1 MGKRKRGNRKSRR
14 SKYSQSLHQQMHEH
28 MQSMVRIGENKHKA
42 KQTSLDGSTE
52 GIFSKSTYDNY
63 KQVSAQFIAWL
74 KEQYSNIKHIDDL
87 PRGVVMEY
95 LQQRQQEGLSSNT
108 LSRDLGA
115 VNKLFGFHITKQEAG
130 LKQRSYKTITRS
142 RDDKAYNQQYNP
154 ANYTKQI
161 AVAKAFGLRR
171 ESFITGD
178 YRLKEGSIY
187 KCQGKVFAAVI
198 EKGGRFRN
206 VEGREDMQ
214 KQIKEHFNLREL
226 SRVFSE
232 KDFKEAYHIG
242 KLGKNLFEKY
252 TTKIDNHALRREY
265 AQKKYQELEQKL
277 SDPKRD
283 YYQQYDRRTINE
295 VSKQLGHS
303 RFRVVVE
310 HYLR

>member
-1 MGKRKRGNRKSRR
+1 
-14 SKYSQSLHQQMHEH
+14 MHER
-28 MQSMVRIGENKHKA
+28 MQSMTRMGDNKHEA
-42 KQTSLDGSTE
+42 KQSSPDGSTE
-52 GIFSKSTYDNY
+52 GIFSKTTYDNY
-63 KQVSAQFIAWL
+63 KQVSMQFVAWME
-74 KEQYSNIKHIDDL
+74 EQHSDIRHIDDL
-87 PRGVVMEY
+87 PRGVVREY
-95 LQQRQQEGLSSNT
+95 LQQRQQEGLSPNT

-130 LKQRSYKTITRS
+130 LKQRSYKAITRS
-142 RDDKAYNQQYNP
+142 RHDKAYNQQYNP

-198 EKGGRFRN
+198 EKGGKFRN

-214 KQIKEHFNLREL
+214 ELIETSFNLREHPC
-226 SRVFSE
+226 VFRE
-232 KDFKEAYHIG
+232 KGFKEAYQAG

-265 AQKKYQELEQKL
+265 AQKKYLELEAKL
-277 SDPKRD
+277 QILKKD
-283 YYQQYDRRTINE
+283 YYQQYDRRIIND
-295 VSKQLGHS
+295 VSKQLGHN
-303 RFRVVVE
+303 RLRVIVE